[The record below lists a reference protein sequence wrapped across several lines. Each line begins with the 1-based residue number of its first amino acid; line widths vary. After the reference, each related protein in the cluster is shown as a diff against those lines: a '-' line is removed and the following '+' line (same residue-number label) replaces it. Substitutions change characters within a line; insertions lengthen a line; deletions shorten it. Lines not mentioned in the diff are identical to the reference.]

1 MLRNDSCLQETKK
14 ILIIVRV
21 AEIFMKKSKYIII
34 LEALVEKKIEGEGS
48 LVVREQRLVGKEVT
62 RNVFDVYTIVVN
74 TEV

>member
-48 LVVREQRLVGKEVT
+48 LVVREQCLVGKEVS
-62 RNVFDVYTIVVN
+62 RNVFNVYTIVVN